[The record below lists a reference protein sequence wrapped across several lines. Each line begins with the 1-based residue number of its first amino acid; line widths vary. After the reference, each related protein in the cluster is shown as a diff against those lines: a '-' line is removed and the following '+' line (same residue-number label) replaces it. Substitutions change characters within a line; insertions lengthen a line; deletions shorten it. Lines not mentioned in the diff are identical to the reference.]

1 MNQQKIR
8 VIRLYGTLGARF
20 GRVHR
25 LAVSNASEA
34 VRALCILIPGFEA
47 FLMESKD
54 RGLTYSLFLG
64 RDNIGHDRLNAPCGA
79 SDIRIAPVLIGSKRS
94 GGLQTIIGVAL
105 VVAASYFSGGMFA
118 AGGSSTLI
126 GTTGTTGWTMATQ
139 MGIALAMGGVMQMMS
154 PQLKGLGAM
163 DRPDN
168 RASYSF
174 NGAVNTSAQGNPVG
188 LLYGQLTVGS
198 SVISA
203 GIYAQ
208 DQL

>member
-34 VRALCILIPGFEA
+34 VRALCILMPGFEA

-105 VVAASYFSGGMFA
+105 VVAASYFSGGTFA
-118 AGGSSTLI
+118 AGGTTLI
-126 GTTGTTGWTMATQ
+126 GGTGTTGWTMAAQ

>member
-105 VVAASYFSGGMFA
+105 VVAASYFSGGTFA
-118 AGGSSTLI
+118 AGGTTLI
-126 GTTGTTGWTMATQ
+126 GTTGTTGWTMAAQ

>member
-79 SDIRIAPVLIGSKRS
+79 SDIRIVPVLIGSKRS

-105 VVAASYFSGGMFA
+105 VVAASYFSGGTFA
-118 AGGSSTLI
+118 AGGTTLI
-126 GTTGTTGWTMATQ
+126 GTTGTTGWTLAAQ

>member
-25 LAVSNASEA
+25 LAVSSASEA

-105 VVAASYFSGGMFA
+105 VVAASYFSGGTFA
-118 AGGSSTLI
+118 AGGTTLI
-126 GTTGTTGWTMATQ
+126 GGTGTTGWTMAAQ

>member
-105 VVAASYFSGGMFA
+105 VVAASYFSGGTFA
-118 AGGSSTLI
+118 AGGTTLI
-126 GTTGTTGWTMATQ
+126 GGTGTTGWTMAAQ

-208 DQL
+208 GQL

>member
-1 MNQQKIR
+1 MNQQKVR
-8 VIRLYGTLGARF
+8 VVRLYGSLGTRF

-25 LAVSNASEA
+25 LAVGSASEA
-34 VRALCILIPGFEA
+34 IRALCVLVPGFEA
-47 FLMESKD
+47 CLMESKD

-64 RDNIGHDRLNAPCGA
+64 RDNIGQDRLHAPSGS
-79 SDIRIAPVLIGSKRS
+79 SDIRIAPLLIGSKRS

-105 VVAASYFSGGMFA
+105 VVAASYFTGGMA
-118 AGGSSTLI
+118 AGGGSSALL
-126 GTTGTTGWTMATQ
+126 GPAASNGWTFAAS
-139 MGIALAMGGVMQMMS
+139 MGLSLAMGGVMQMMS

-168 RASYSF
+168 RANYSF
-174 NGAVNTSAQGNPVG
+174 NGPVNTTAQGNPVG
-188 LLYGQLTVGS
+188 LLYGQLIVGS

>member
-47 FLMESKD
+47 FLMGSKD

-64 RDNIGHDRLNAPCGA
+64 RDNIGHDRLNAPSGS
-79 SDIRIAPVLIGSKRS
+79 SDIRIAPVVIGSKRS
-94 GGLQTIIGVAL
+94 GGLQTIVGVAL

-118 AGGSSTLI
+118 AGGSSALI
-126 GTTGTTGWTMATQ
+126 GGSSTTGWTIAANI
-139 MGIALAMGGVMQMMS
+139 GISMAMGGVMQMMS

>member
-105 VVAASYFSGGMFA
+105 VVAASYFSGGTFA
-118 AGGSSTLI
+118 AGGTTLI
-126 GTTGTTGWTMATQ
+126 GGTGTTGWTMAAQ

-174 NGAVNTSAQGNPVG
+174 NGAVNTSVQGNPVG